1 VLSPEH
7 VRARR
12 TGNELTLLSLKGP
25 LRERALELSAAL
37 CNIAREKLGAS
48 RDELHA
54 AWAEIEVSPK
64 ERRLMFGLSK
74 LVEDSCEFE
83 ELEGLEPAELR
94 SEVFLRAAAARRASA
109 ADFDR
114 AGVLSSVA
122 EARGLTPESIDAAL
136 FSDLRGAHRLIACGA
151 AAPALL
157 VEGYERAQVQAV
169 LLRAVRVRADVRCSN
184 ADAYRELFRKLKWRR
199 LLYRAERLPDGGYRL
214 EIDGPFSLFQSVTKY
229 GLELSLT
236 LPALEACDR
245 LELSADIR
253 WSDRGAPLKFNYQS
267 VRALKGGGAATLRD
281 DVRALREALAA
292 QGNGWQVEPCA
303 RIVDLPGVGVCVPD
317 LVLRRERDGREV
329 LLEVLGFW
337 SRDSVWKRVELVE
350 KGLGETLLF
359 AVSAKLRVSEAV
371 LEESEAAALYVF
383 KGKPNASALL
393 RRAEALLARA
403 GKKRRA

>member
-1 VLSPEH
+1 MLSPEH

-12 TGNELTLLSLKGP
+12 TGKELTLLSLKGP
-25 LRERALELSAAL
+25 LRERALELGAAL
-37 CNIAREKLGAS
+37 CELAQAKLGAS

-54 AWAEIEVSPK
+54 AWAEIEVAPK
-64 ERRLMFGLSK
+64 ERRLMFGLAK

-94 SEVFLRAAAARRASA
+94 SDVFLRAAAARRLVD

-114 AGVLSSVA
+114 GAVLAAVA
-122 EARGLTPESIDAAL
+122 EARGATPEAVEAAL
-136 FSDLRGAHRLIACGA
+136 FSDLRGAHRLVACHA
-151 AAPALL
+151 VTPAKL

-169 LLRAVRVRADVRCSN
+169 LLRAVRVQADVRCASS
-184 ADAYRELFRKLKWRR
+184 DAYRELFRKLKWRR

-245 LELSADIR
+245 LELTADIR
-253 WSDRGAPLKFNYQS
+253 WSDRGGPLKFRYECA
-267 VRALKGGGAATLRD
+267 RAVAGEGGATLRD
-281 DVRALREALAA
+281 DVRELGEAIEALGA
-292 QGNGWQVEPCA
+292 GWVVEPCA

-317 LVLRRERDGREV
+317 LLLRRARDGREI

-371 LEESEAAALYVF
+371 LDESEAAALYVF

-393 RRAEALLARA
+393 RRAEALLSRPV
-403 GKKRRA
+403 KKRRA

>member
-1 VLSPEH
+1 MLSPEH

-12 TGNELTLLSLKGP
+12 SGKELTLLSLKGP

-37 CNIAREKLGAS
+37 SSIAREKLGAS

-64 ERRLMFGLSK
+64 ERRLLFGLSK

-83 ELEGLEPAELR
+83 ELEGLEPSALR
-94 SEVFLRAAAARRASA
+94 SDVFLRAAAARRVPDI
-109 ADFDR
+109 DFDR
-114 AGVLSSVA
+114 NAVLSAVA
-122 EARGLTPESIDAAL
+122 EAHATTPEAVEAAL

-151 AAPALL
+151 PAPAVL

-169 LLRAVRVRADVRCSN
+169 LLRAVRVLAEVRCSN
-184 ADAYRELFRKLKWRR
+184 PDAYRELFRKLKWRR
-199 LLYRAERLPDGGYRL
+199 LLYRAEALPDGGYRL

-245 LELSADIR
+245 LDLAADIR
-253 WSDRGAPLKFNYQS
+253 WSDRGEPLKFKYQS
-267 VRALKGGGAATLRD
+267 VRALSAGGSATVRD
-281 DVRALREALAA
+281 DVRELCEAIAS
-292 QGNGWQVEPCA
+292 QGEWRAEPCA

-317 LVLRRERDGREV
+317 LVLKRARDGREV

-359 AVSAKLRVSEAV
+359 AVSSKLRVSEAV
-371 LEESEAAALYVF
+371 LEESDAAALYVF

-393 RRAEALLARA
+393 RRAEALLARPA
-403 GKKRRA
+403 KKGRS

>member
-1 VLSPEH
+1 
-7 VRARR
+7 
-12 TGNELTLLSLKGP
+12 LSLKGP
-25 LRERALELSAAL
+25 LRERALELSTAL
-37 CNIAREKLGAS
+37 CEIAREKLGAT

-83 ELEGLEPAELR
+83 ALEGLEPAELR
-94 SEVFLRAAAARRASA
+94 GDVFLRAAAARRIPGAE
-109 ADFDR
+109 FDR
-114 AGVLSSVA
+114 SAVLAAVA
-122 EARGLTPESIDAAL
+122 EARGTSVEAIEAAL
-136 FSDLRGAHRLIACGA
+136 FSDLRGAHRLVACNA
-151 AAPALL
+151 AAPVTL

-169 LLRAVRVRADVRCSN
+169 LLRAVRVQADVRCAN

-199 LLYRAERLPDGGYRL
+199 LLFRAERLTDGGYRL

-253 WSDRGAPLKFNYQS
+253 WSDRGTPLKFRYECARPVKGAGASS
-267 VRALKGGGAATLRD
+267 VRD
-281 DVRALREALAA
+281 DVRELSDAIRELGA
-292 QGNGWQVEPCA
+292 GWVAEPCA

-317 LVLRRERDGREV
+317 LLLRRTRDGREI

-350 KGLGETLLF
+350 KGVGETLLF

-371 LEESEAAALYVF
+371 LDESEAAALYVF

-393 RRAEALLARA
+393 RRAEALLARPA
-403 GKKRRA
+403 KKRRG

>member
-1 VLSPEH
+1 MLSPEH

-12 TGNELTLLSLKGP
+12 TGNELTLLALKGP

-37 CNIAREKLGAS
+37 CHIAREKLGAS

-54 AWAEIEVSPK
+54 AWAEIQVAPK

-94 SEVFLRAAAARRASA
+94 SEVFLRAAAARRVSGAE
-109 ADFDR
+109 FDR

-122 EARGLTPESIDAAL
+122 EARGLTPEAVDAAL
-136 FSDLRGAHRLIACGA
+136 FSDLRGAHRLVACG

-169 LLRAVRVRADVRCSN
+169 LLRALRVRADVRCSN
-184 ADAYRELFRKLKWRR
+184 PDAYRELFRKLKWRR

-245 LELSADIR
+245 LELSADVR
-253 WSDRGAPLKFNYQS
+253 WSDRGGPLKFNYRS
-267 VRALKGGGAATLRD
+267 IRALPSGGAVMMRD
-281 DVRALREALAA
+281 DVRELWDALVA
-292 QGNGWQVEPCA
+292 QGGDWQVEPCT

-317 LVLRRERDGREV
+317 LVLRRTRDGREV

-393 RRAEALLARA
+393 RRAEALLARP
-403 GKKRRA
+403 GKKRRT

>member
-12 TGNELTLLSLKGP
+12 TGKELTLLSLKGP
-25 LRERALELSAAL
+25 LRQRALELSAAL
-37 CNIAREKLGAS
+37 CEIARENLGSS
-48 RDELHA
+48 RDELHL

-74 LVEDSCEFE
+74 LVEDSCQFE
-83 ELEGLEPAELR
+83 EPEGVDPPELR
-94 SEVFLRAAAARRASA
+94 SDVFLRAAAARRVPD

-114 AGVLSSVA
+114 NAVIASVA
-122 EARGLTPESIDAAL
+122 EARDTTPDAIEAAL
-136 FSDLRGAHRLIACGA
+136 FSDLRGAHRLVECNAV
-151 AAPALL
+151 APAAF

-169 LLRAVRVRADVRCSN
+169 LLRAVRVQADVRCGSP
-184 ADAYRELFRKLKWRR
+184 DAYRELFRKLKWRR

-245 LELSADIR
+245 LELEADIR
-253 WSDRGAPLKFNYQS
+253 WSDRGGPLKFRYECA
-267 VRALKGGGAATLRD
+267 RGLKGGGAPAVRD
-281 DVRALREALAA
+281 DVRELGDAIAAL
-292 QGNGWQVEPCA
+292 GSGWVAEPCA

-317 LVLRRERDGREV
+317 LLLRRTRDGREV
-329 LLEVLGFW
+329 LLELLGFW

-359 AVSAKLRVSEAV
+359 AVSSKLRVSEAV
-371 LEESEAAALYVF
+371 LDESEAAALYVF

-393 RRAEALLARA
+393 RRAEALLARPA
-403 GKKRRA
+403 KKRRS